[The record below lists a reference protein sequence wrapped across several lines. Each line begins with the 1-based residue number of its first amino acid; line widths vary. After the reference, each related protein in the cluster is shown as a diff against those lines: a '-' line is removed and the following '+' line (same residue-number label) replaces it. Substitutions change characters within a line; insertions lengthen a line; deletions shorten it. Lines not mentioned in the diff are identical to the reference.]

1 MSASLT
7 TLPVGVCAIISSF
20 LPIND
25 VNCTLPLVSKE
36 CKNLFTV
43 TPMTSRKFLF
53 RDPVPAH
60 AFIWWLC
67 NHTDTQ
73 QNVRLLW
80 SFGKRR
86 RLMYELLQAVI
97 EGGPKE
103 SFLFALSD
111 MYNFLDPEFTLI
123 AARYGKRTR
132 LFNQATKQQTI
143 I

>member
-1 MSASLT
+1 
-7 TLPVGVCAIISSF
+7 
-20 LPIND
+20 
-25 VNCTLPLVSKE
+25 
-36 CKNLFTV
+36 
-43 TPMTSRKFLF
+43 
-53 RDPVPAH
+53 
-60 AFIWWLC
+60 
-67 NHTDTQ
+67 
-73 QNVRLLW
+73 
-80 SFGKRR
+80 
-86 RLMYELLQAVI
+86 MYELLQAVI